1 MRNKKWMA
9 LVCCAVMGM
18 SMIRPIDAATSE
30 ATMLEVLVMMDL
42 VEYDDAEKKT
52 IDEASTISRAEFAK
66 DIYRLAGY
74 GSEANRSYVSPYS
87 DVPYTNQYAG
97 YIKTVTNLGYMSA
110 YTKGQFKPNLAI
122 TSDDAIRSLLLVLGY
137 TNEEINQVDVL
148 YQIGRKSGL
157 LNNLNL
163 TMNTNLMMKDYV
175 RLLYNALNTSIK
187 GNQQTLAQNMGYT
200 LRSDSLT
207 ISDVIDA
214 DAVGPVALTKTMKP
228 KDFGLDDPT
237 VFINGEQKK
246 SVTLKKGDVVYYS
259 VKANRLYVY
268 RNYVYGTI
276 TSISGNLED
285 VTSFTA
291 GSVYKCS
298 TDEIKELFR
307 IGKLEVGDYVKI
319 NLDRDGNAAYASY
332 SVKEDEEMPSLPS
345 GGGNNSGGSDTVVY
359 EGKDG
364 FVYIV
369 ANGVVTVYK
378 DGVIYNPQS

>member
-1 MRNKKWMA
+1 
-9 LVCCAVMGM
+9 
-18 SMIRPIDAATSE
+18 
-30 ATMLEVLVMMDL
+30 
-42 VEYDDAEKKT
+42 
-52 IDEASTISRAEFAK
+52 
-66 DIYRLAGY
+66 
-74 GSEANRSYVSPYS
+74 
-87 DVPYTNQYAG
+87 
-97 YIKTVTNLGYMSA
+97 
-110 YTKGQFKPNLAI
+110 
-122 TSDDAIRSLLLVLGY
+122 
-137 TNEEINQVDVL
+137 
-148 YQIGRKSGL
+148 
-157 LNNLNL
+157 
-163 TMNTNLMMKDYV
+163 MKDYV

-187 GNQQTLAQNMGYT
+187 GSQQTLAQNMGYT

-237 VFINGEQKK
+237 IFINGEQKK

>member
-1 MRNKKWMA
+1 MRNKRWIA
-9 LVCCAVMGM
+9 LACCVMMGM
-18 SMIRPIDAATSE
+18 SMVRPINAATSD

-42 VEYDDAEKKT
+42 IEYEDAEKKT
-52 IDEASTISRAEFAK
+52 IDETANISRAEFAK
-66 DIYRLAGY
+66 DLYHLAGY
-74 GSEANRSYVSPYS
+74 GNEANRSYVSPYS

-110 YTKGQFKPNLAI
+110 YSNGVFKPNLAV

-137 TNEEINQVDVL
+137 TNEEINQVDLL

-157 LNNLNL
+157 LKDLNL
-163 TMNTNLMMKDYV
+163 AMNTPLSMKDYT
-175 RLLYNALNTSIK
+175 RLLYNALNTPIK
-187 GNQQTLAQNMGYT
+187 GTQQTLAQNIGYT

-207 ISDVIDA
+207 VSDVIDA
-214 DAVGPVALTKTMKP
+214 DAVGPIALTKTMKP

-237 VFINGEQKK
+237 IFVNGEQKK
-246 SVTLKKGDVVYYS
+246 SVSLKKGDVIYYS
-259 VKANRLYVY
+259 TKANRLYVY

-307 IGKLEVGDYVKI
+307 NGKLEVGDYVKI

-332 SVKEDEEMPSLPS
+332 SVKEEEDTPSFPS
-345 GGGNNSGGSDTVVY
+345 GGGNVGGGSDTVVY

-369 ANGVVTVYK
+369 TNGVVTVYK
-378 DGVIYNPQS
+378 DGVIYNPQP